1 MIYLF
6 GLDLDNQQA
15 FQNWLAD
22 AGLTIPTEKVSDR
35 LHELQTHLNAIGT
48 DNSDPK
54 SFSKILT
61 TQAQSIFRQHRNL
74 QTALW
79 PVKDVKDLRFW
90 LEIDKKAKFLFH
102 FDLPEATLAR
112 QLHQDERNAYRAE
125 LLQQTWQHAAT
136 EILDL
141 LASFPEICQLVH
153 IGNLGNTSA
162 QIIGRLQEN
171 WQISLTQKE
180 FSFEDTTTPM
190 EKLLAGGLLLD
201 HLDIQ
206 EAYAELLL
214 QSPDAPAH
222 QYHATRFVELLRL
235 HWEDYSRV
243 ESQNFLEDKTNGQ
256 KERLKEAEEENEL
269 LLLQLHQVQ
278 EELELK
284 KVHLELAET
293 KDQKSAER
301 LKEAEEENE
310 LLLLQLHQ
318 VQEELEHYF
327 LEYKK
332 LSEATPAG
340 PYHQHTQIGSGSQDL
355 SKEYDTNGVLALGK
369 RFGRR
374 IKRTIRI
381 FRDQQEL
388 QRSGLFDEGYY
399 LRLNPDVAHSGMK
412 ASRHYLEFGWKEGR
426 SPHPNFDGELYL
438 QLNPDVRRVG
448 LNPALHWNRH
458 GRQEG
463 RPGGFA
469 QR

>member
-243 ESQNFLEDKTNGQ
+243 ESQNFLEYDTNGQ
-256 KERLKEAEEENEL
+256 K
-269 LLLQLHQVQ
+269 
-278 EELELK
+278 
-284 KVHLELAET
+284 
-293 KDQKSAER
+293 ER

>member
-1 MIYLF
+1 LIYLF

-278 EELELK
+278 EELE
-284 KVHLELAET
+284 
-293 KDQKSAER
+293 
-301 LKEAEEENE
+301 
-310 LLLLQLHQ
+310 
-318 VQEELEHYF
+318 HYF

-374 IKRTIRI
+374 IKRTLRI

-448 LNPALHWNRH
+448 LNPALHWIRH

>member
-278 EELELK
+278 EELE
-284 KVHLELAET
+284 
-293 KDQKSAER
+293 
-301 LKEAEEENE
+301 
-310 LLLLQLHQ
+310 
-318 VQEELEHYF
+318 HYF

-448 LNPALHWNRH
+448 LNPALHWIRH

>member
-278 EELELK
+278 EELE
-284 KVHLELAET
+284 
-293 KDQKSAER
+293 
-301 LKEAEEENE
+301 
-310 LLLLQLHQ
+310 
-318 VQEELEHYF
+318 HYF

-381 FRDQQEL
+381 VRDQQEL

>member
-278 EELELK
+278 EELE
-284 KVHLELAET
+284 
-293 KDQKSAER
+293 
-301 LKEAEEENE
+301 
-310 LLLLQLHQ
+310 
-318 VQEELEHYF
+318 HYF

-381 FRDQQEL
+381 VRDQQEL

-463 RPGGFA
+463 RSGGFA

>member
-1 MIYLF
+1 LIYLF

-141 LASFPEICQLVH
+141 LTSFPEICQLVH

-222 QYHATRFVELLRL
+222 QYHETRFVEMLRL
-235 HWEDYSRV
+235 HWDDYSRV

-256 KERLKEAEEENEL
+256 K
-269 LLLQLHQVQ
+269 
-278 EELELK
+278 
-284 KVHLELAET
+284 
-293 KDQKSAER
+293 ER

-463 RPGGFA
+463 RSGGFA

>member
-1 MIYLF
+1 LIYLF

-278 EELELK
+278 EELE
-284 KVHLELAET
+284 
-293 KDQKSAER
+293 
-301 LKEAEEENE
+301 
-310 LLLLQLHQ
+310 
-318 VQEELEHYF
+318 HYF

-340 PYHQHTQIGSGSQDL
+340 PYHQHTQIGSVSQDL

-448 LNPALHWNRH
+448 LNPALHWIRH

>member
-1 MIYLF
+1 LIYLF

-278 EELELK
+278 EELE
-284 KVHLELAET
+284 
-293 KDQKSAER
+293 
-301 LKEAEEENE
+301 
-310 LLLLQLHQ
+310 
-318 VQEELEHYF
+318 HYF

>member
-278 EELELK
+278 EELE
-284 KVHLELAET
+284 
-293 KDQKSAER
+293 
-301 LKEAEEENE
+301 
-310 LLLLQLHQ
+310 
-318 VQEELEHYF
+318 HYF

-412 ASRHYLEFGWKEGR
+412 ASRHYLEFGCKEGR
-426 SPHPNFDGELYL
+426 SPHPNFDGQLYL

-448 LNPALHWNRH
+448 LNPALHWIRH

>member
-278 EELELK
+278 EELE
-284 KVHLELAET
+284 
-293 KDQKSAER
+293 
-301 LKEAEEENE
+301 
-310 LLLLQLHQ
+310 
-318 VQEELEHYF
+318 HYF

-381 FRDQQEL
+381 VRDQQEL

-448 LNPALHWNRH
+448 LNPALHWIRH

>member
-1 MIYLF
+1 LIYLF

-278 EELELK
+278 EELE
-284 KVHLELAET
+284 
-293 KDQKSAER
+293 
-301 LKEAEEENE
+301 
-310 LLLLQLHQ
+310 
-318 VQEELEHYF
+318 HYF

-381 FRDQQEL
+381 VRDQQEL

-448 LNPALHWNRH
+448 LNPALHWIRH

>member
-1 MIYLF
+1 LIYLF

-278 EELELK
+278 EELE
-284 KVHLELAET
+284 
-293 KDQKSAER
+293 
-301 LKEAEEENE
+301 
-310 LLLLQLHQ
+310 
-318 VQEELEHYF
+318 HYF

-463 RPGGFA
+463 RPGGFT

>member
-1 MIYLF
+1 LIYLF

-278 EELELK
+278 EELE
-284 KVHLELAET
+284 
-293 KDQKSAER
+293 
-301 LKEAEEENE
+301 
-310 LLLLQLHQ
+310 
-318 VQEELEHYF
+318 HYF

-381 FRDQQEL
+381 VRDQQEL

-463 RPGGFA
+463 RSGGFA

>member
-278 EELELK
+278 EELE
-284 KVHLELAET
+284 
-293 KDQKSAER
+293 
-301 LKEAEEENE
+301 
-310 LLLLQLHQ
+310 
-318 VQEELEHYF
+318 HYF

>member
-1 MIYLF
+1 LIYLF

-278 EELELK
+278 EELE
-284 KVHLELAET
+284 
-293 KDQKSAER
+293 
-301 LKEAEEENE
+301 
-310 LLLLQLHQ
+310 
-318 VQEELEHYF
+318 HYF

-448 LNPALHWNRH
+448 LNPALHWIRH

>member
-1 MIYLF
+1 LIYLF

-278 EELELK
+278 EELE
-284 KVHLELAET
+284 
-293 KDQKSAER
+293 
-301 LKEAEEENE
+301 
-310 LLLLQLHQ
+310 
-318 VQEELEHYF
+318 HYF

-463 RPGGFA
+463 RSGGFA